1 MNRSLILAALFLLT
15 VPAFAEDVTVHFDVS
30 DSVRDAMARGEIK
43 SLRVTIE
50 TQGFTDAKATTA
62 VLHNVAPG
70 TWKARAFI
78 QTAMETYVVNPDG
91 LKFDV
96 VAGQPASVTL
106 PVQSIFV
113 TGVLTRHGKPF
124 LAHQFSVWPSEHKRG
139 SWGFAAPF
147 DEQARFAFPVP
158 HAGDYDL
165 QVYSDDRKLVTTVR
179 HFEIKAGDHEVHV
192 ELPEDIGH

>member
-1 MNRSLILAALFLLT
+1 MKRFLILLLLA

-43 SLRVTIE
+43 SLRATIE
-50 TQGFTDAKATTA
+50 TQGYTDTKDTTV

-78 QTAMETYVVNPDG
+78 QTAMETYVVNADAV
-91 LKFDV
+91 KVDV

-113 TGVLTRHGKPF
+113 TGTLTRHGKPF
-124 LAHQFSVWPSEHKRG
+124 LAHQFTVWPTGKKPG

-147 DEQARFAFPVP
+147 DQEARFAFPVP

-165 QVYSDDRKLVTTVR
+165 QVYSDDRKLVATVP
-179 HFEIKAGDHEVHV
+179 HFEIKAGDHEIHV
-192 ELPEDIGH
+192 ELPDELSR